1 MLQSSSL
8 HSFCPSLLLFFF
20 LDASGHRILFVSSSA
35 ICFRVR
41 SPCCLKLV
49 SVLLYLL
56 LFFSLG
62 TFGTQ
67 SSPCFPPVSVLVSL
81 VGSYSL
87 PEFSFSGCL
96 MAADSSCLSFV
107 SMLSCLPPC
116 LFYYPPR
123 AQCSS
128 FGCFGYRTL
137 LVSHLFPRP
146 SLCLFPTCFDTS
158 LFIAVVLSGCFR
170 RTGCSLSLVC
180 FRTCRPCCLHFVPF
194 FLSVFLF
201 FFLSFFFLS
210 FSLSLSLSLA
220 VLLSRCLLGPLI
232 LLVCHLFPY
241 VSSLFSPSR
250 ILVSLV
256 LSKLYP
262 SFPPHCYSSL
272 RLLWAE
278 CFSLL
283 VFLRISLL
291 ACLCVLW
298 DETYYPLHSLTFG
311 YYHMLP
317 YLPSY
322 LFPTYLLIISPLP
335 SFFPGLQHVARRARF
350 LSSSL
355 SFLTC
360 SSILSQCFLH
370 PHYSCYLWVLL
381 GPKIL
386 LASHVFQFVS
396 LFSQFFSLFLLHFT
410 FLLILLSPLLFLS
423 RL

>member
-20 LDASGHRILFVSSSA
+20 LDASGHRILFVSSSPM
-35 ICFRVR
+35 CFRVR

-67 SSPCFPPVSVLVSL
+67 SSPCFPPVSLLVSL
-81 VGSYSL
+81 IGSYSL

-107 SMLSCLPPC
+107 SMLSCLSPC
-116 LFYYPPR
+116 LFYYSPPR

-137 LVSHLFPRP
+137 LVSHLFPCP

-170 RTGCSLSLVC
+170 RTGCSSDAPCPLSVSVLVVLVVSISC
-180 FRTCRPCCLHFVPF
+180 PSF

-201 FFLSFFFLS
+201 SCFLSFLSFF
-210 FSLSLSLSLA
+210 LSLSLSLA

-262 SFPPHCYSSL
+262 
-272 RLLWAE
+272 
-278 CFSLL
+278 
-283 VFLRISLL
+283 
-291 ACLCVLW
+291 
-298 DETYYPLHSLTFG
+298 
-311 YYHMLP
+311 
-317 YLPSY
+317 
-322 LFPTYLLIISPLP
+322 
-335 SFFPGLQHVARRARF
+335 
-350 LSSSL
+350 
-355 SFLTC
+355 
-360 SSILSQCFLH
+360 
-370 PHYSCYLWVLL
+370 
-381 GPKIL
+381 
-386 LASHVFQFVS
+386 
-396 LFSQFFSLFLLHFT
+396 
-410 FLLILLSPLLFLS
+410 
-423 RL
+423 